1 MVKSLVNDYS
11 QITVINSDYSKCLY
25 LKKKNKDLK
34 KANKFLQK
42 KIDSEYIHI
51 REFKKMKSILQKQIM
66 RFKFNRFLN
75 FSRKKKSSLKEK
87 NQSQNKEEE
96 EQEEEEQ
103 DQDEEEEQEQD
114 EEVEQEE
121 EEQEQDEEEEQ
132 EQHEEEQQQQ
142 DQEEQEQDE
151 EEQEQHE
158 EEQEQEEQEQD
169 EEEQE
174 QDEEVE
180 QVEQEEEE
188 QNQNQQELPVVP
200 VPGQLRVREQ
210 DKIVNFQES
219 FSEKFQSFLLLIL
232 VVSIVFAV
240 LTNDTTHLFKYIKS
254 FIIMFHW
261 EKIELSQILP
271 ILFKHT
277 GISVLIAMVYYGII
291 SIF

>member
-1 MVKSLVNDYS
+1 MVKSVVNDYS
-11 QITVINSDYSKCLY
+11 QITVINSDYSNFLY

-42 KIDSEYIHI
+42 KIESEYIHI

-75 FSRKKKSSLKEK
+75 FSRKKKHSFKEK
-87 NQSQNKEEE
+87 NQSQNTEQDEVEEEQQEEEEQVEE
-96 EQEEEEQ
+96 EQEE
-103 DQDEEEEQEQD
+103 
-114 EEVEQEE
+114 
-121 EEQEQDEEEEQ
+121 
-132 EQHEEEQQQQ
+132 
-142 DQEEQEQDE
+142 
-151 EEQEQHE
+151 
-158 EEQEQEEQEQD
+158 
-169 EEEQE
+169 
-174 QDEEVE
+174 E
-180 QVEQEEEE
+180 QVEQEEEQEVE
-188 QNQNQQELPVVP
+188 QEVEEEQHVVP
-200 VPGQLRVREQ
+200 VHQQVRER
-210 DKIVNFQES
+210 DKIVNFRES

-240 LTNDTTHLFKYIKS
+240 LTNDTTHLSKYIKS

-271 ILFKHT
+271 ILCKHT